1 MGKGRHRDPARRRR
15 RGAGGVRGDRVRVRV
30 PLLKFRL
37 FRHANFLAANIS
49 QVLAGAIELGLGFL
63 LPFYLL
69 LVIGISPETAGIALI
84 PATIPIIL
92 AGPLAGRAFDRM
104 GGRAPLVIGFG
115 VLAASGVAL
124 ALAVP
129 ERDVPALIP
138 GLVLQGIGLGIVLT
152 TNDPTGLTAV
162 PEKDRGEAAGMINT
176 SEQLGGAL
184 GIAAL
189 TAVEVGRAR
198 ELTLEKLGDQGVAPT
213 QDQIDKFKEF
223 LLHAEQTGLKQAHGS
238 KDIQIG
244 IQDSISAHVSAFELM
259 FFVSAGI
266 ALIGAIA
273 CFVLV
278 RRGDRVEEGP
288 IFSRRSR
295 WVFVTT
301 GHGAGISRQP
311 REALEHH
318 DPRRGG
324 DTE

>member
-1 MGKGRHRDPARRRR
+1 M
-15 RGAGGVRGDRVRVRV
+15 
-30 PLLKFRL
+30 
-37 FRHANFLAANIS
+37 
-49 QVLAGAIELGLGFL
+49 
-63 LPFYLL
+63 
-69 LVIGISPETAGIALI
+69 IGISPETAGIALI